1 MGYIYVGNIRRIVYF
16 FSVWVF
22 DKHTSNATPSNEHP
36 LVSKIRTSFGKE
48 LTMKKVTS
56 VFWVTLAI
64 ALFAVV
70 WGSVAPKNLE
80 SITGS
85 IQSYISVHFGWYY
98 LLIVTGFVIFCLY
111 MIFSPYGKM
120 KLGKPTDKPEYNYAT
135 WFAMLFSAGMGIGL
149 VFWGAAEPIYFYAN
163 NAPTAETGTAAA
175 LNESMRFVYFHWG
188 VHAWGIYAIVALV
201 LAYFKF
207 RRGAPALISSTL
219 EPLFGDKMNGPWGK
233 VVDVIAVFATIVG
246 VATTLGFGAA
256 QINGGL
262 TFLTP
267 LEDSFGIQLLI
278 IAVVTVLF
286 MISAYTGLSKGIR
299 YLSNTNMVLA
309 LALLTITLIVGPTL
323 FIMNMFTDTIGAYL
337 QNLPTMSFRLAPNN
351 EENRIWINNWTVF
364 YWAWWI
370 AWSPFVGI
378 FIARVSKGRTV
389 REFLSGVLLVPSAV
403 GFLWFSTFGSSAIKV
418 QQDQGGLSDLA
429 TEQVMFGT
437 FDNYPLGLILSIIA
451 MVLIGTFFITSADS
465 ATFVL
470 GMQTTNGSLTP
481 PTMVKF
487 VWGIVQSSMAAVLLY
502 SGGLQ
507 ALQNALISAAFPFS
521 FIMILMVVSLYKAI
535 RADKIAL
542 DRGKDK
548 EEKTSA

>member
-1 MGYIYVGNIRRIVYF
+1 
-16 FSVWVF
+16 
-22 DKHTSNATPSNEHP
+22 
-36 LVSKIRTSFGKE
+36 
-48 LTMKKVTS
+48 MKKVTS

-64 ALFAVV
+64 ALFSVV

-120 KLGKPTDKPEYNYAT
+120 KLGKPTDKPDYNYAT

-149 VFWGAAEPIYFYAN
+149 VFWGAAEPIYFYSN

-233 VVDVIAVFATIVG
+233 VVDIIAVFATIVG

-267 LEDSFGIQLLI
+267 LEDSFGVQLAI
-278 IAVVTVLF
+278 IGVVTVLF
-286 MISAYTGLSKGIR
+286 MISAYSGLSKGIR
-299 YLSNTNMVLA
+299 YLSNTNMILA
-309 LALLTITLIVGPTL
+309 IALLAIMLVVGPTL

-351 EENRIWINNWTVF
+351 EENRTWINNWTVF

-378 FIARVSKGRTV
+378 FIARVSKGRTI
-389 REFLSGVLLVPSAV
+389 REFLSGVLLVPSAI

-437 FDNYPLGLILSIIA
+437 FENYPLGLILSIIA

-521 FIMILMVVSLYKAI
+521 FIMILMVVSLYKAL

-548 EEKTSA
+548 QEKTSA

>member
-1 MGYIYVGNIRRIVYF
+1 
-16 FSVWVF
+16 
-22 DKHTSNATPSNEHP
+22 
-36 LVSKIRTSFGKE
+36 
-48 LTMKKVTS
+48 MKNVTS
-56 VFWVTLAI
+56 VFWITLAI
-64 ALFAVV
+64 ALFSVV

-120 KLGKPTDKPEYNYAT
+120 KLGKPADKPEYNYAT

-207 RRGAPALISSTL
+207 RRGSPALISPTL

-351 EENRIWINNWTVF
+351 EENRTWINNWTVF

-378 FIARVSKGRTV
+378 FIARVSKGRTI
-389 REFLSGVLLVPSAV
+389 REFLSGVLLVPSVV

-418 QQDQGGLSDLA
+418 QQEQGGLSDLA

-487 VWGIVQSSMAAVLLY
+487 VWGIVQSSMAAVLLH

>member
-1 MGYIYVGNIRRIVYF
+1 
-16 FSVWVF
+16 
-22 DKHTSNATPSNEHP
+22 
-36 LVSKIRTSFGKE
+36 
-48 LTMKKVTS
+48 MKKVTS
-56 VFWVTLAI
+56 VFWITLAI
-64 ALFAVV
+64 ALFSVI
-70 WGSVAPKNLE
+70 WGAVAPENLE

-85 IQSYISVHFGWYY
+85 IQTFISVHFGWYY
-98 LLIVTGFVIFCLY
+98 LLIVTGFVVFCIY
-111 MIFSPYGKM
+111 MIFSPYGKI
-120 KLGKPTDKPEYNYAT
+120 KLGKPSDKPDYNYAT

-149 VFWGAAEPIYFYAN
+149 VFWGAAEPIYFYSK
-163 NAPTAETGTAAA
+163 NAPTAETGTPEA
-175 LNESMRFVYFHWG
+175 LNEAMQFVYFHWG

-207 RRGAPALISSTL
+207 RRGAPALVSATL
-219 EPLFGDKMNGPWGK
+219 EPLFGDKMKGPWGK
-233 VVDVIAVFATIVG
+233 AIDVIAVFATIVG

-267 LEDSFGIQLLI
+267 IKDSFTVQLI
-278 IAVVTVLF
+278 IIGVVTVLF
-286 MISAYTGLSKGIR
+286 MMSAYTGLSKGIK
-299 YLSNTNMVLA
+299 YLSNTNMI
-309 LALLTITLIVGPTL
+309 LALLLLVMMMVIGPTL

-337 QNLPTMSFRLAPNN
+337 QNLPSMSFRLAPNS
-351 EENRIWINNWTVF
+351 EENRTWINNWTVF

-378 FIARVSKGRTV
+378 FIARVSKGRTI
-389 REFLSGVLLVPSAV
+389 REFLSGVLLVPSV
-403 GFLWFSTFGSSAIKV
+403 IGFLWFSTFGSSAISV
-418 QQDQGGLSDLA
+418 QQGGETDLSELV
-429 TEQVMFGT
+429 TEQTLFGA
-437 FDNYPLGLILSIIA
+437 FDNYPLGLIMSIIA
-451 MVLIGTFFITSADS
+451 MILIGTFFITSADS

-487 VWGIVQSSMAAVLLY
+487 AWGIIQSSMAAVLLY

-521 FIMILMVVSLYKAI
+521 FIMILMVFSLYKAL
-535 RADKIAL
+535 RADKASIEKEQR
-542 DRGKDK
+542 DS

>member
-1 MGYIYVGNIRRIVYF
+1 
-16 FSVWVF
+16 
-22 DKHTSNATPSNEHP
+22 
-36 LVSKIRTSFGKE
+36 
-48 LTMKKVTS
+48 MKKVTS

-64 ALFAVV
+64 ALFSVV

-120 KLGKPTDKPEYNYAT
+120 KLGKPTDKPDYNYAT

-149 VFWGAAEPIYFYAN
+149 VFWGAAEPIYFYSN

-233 VVDVIAVFATIVG
+233 VVDIIAVFATIVG

-278 IAVVTVLF
+278 IGVVTVLF

-299 YLSNTNMVLA
+299 YLSNTNMILA
-309 LALLTITLIVGPTL
+309 IALLAIMLIVGPTL

-337 QNLPTMSFRLAPNN
+337 QNLPSMSFRLAPNN
-351 EENRIWINNWTVF
+351 EENRTWINNWTVF

-378 FIARVSKGRTV
+378 FIARVSKGRTI
-389 REFLSGVLLVPSAV
+389 REFLSGVLLVPSAI

-437 FDNYPLGLILSIIA
+437 FDNYPLGLVLSIIA

-521 FIMILMVVSLYKAI
+521 FIMILMVVSLYKAL

-548 EEKTSA
+548 QEKTSA